1 MANLTTEELEP
12 LQVYLK
18 EFNKCK
24 MQLGE
29 TVLQQQALISKIAS
43 LKELSSEQERELI
56 NKYGEDS
63 TINIE
68 TGEVTPNERE

>member
-1 MANLTTEELEP
+1 MANLTTVELEA
-12 LQVYLK
+12 LKVSLK

-29 TVLQQQALISKIAS
+29 TVLQQQSLISKMAS

-68 TGEVTPNERE
+68 TGEVKPNEKE

>member
-12 LQVYLK
+12 LQVSLK

-29 TVLQQQALISKIAS
+29 TVLQQQALISKMAS

>member
-1 MANLTTEELEP
+1 MANLTTVELEA
-12 LQVYLK
+12 LQVSLK

-29 TVLQQQALISKIAS
+29 TVLQQQALISKMAS

-68 TGEVTPNERE
+68 TGEVKPNEKE